1 MPICSALRDARVVG
15 VPTKN
20 KGEHTWLP
28 TGVATVN
35 KGLSVCVNQGED
47 SINNGTGEWFI
58 SCQHLNTCILIWEIT
73 TLHQNSLF

>member
-47 SINNGTGEWFI
+47 SINNGTGVFQIFEMSGSYHANI
-58 SCQHLNTCILIWEIT
+58 
-73 TLHQNSLF
+73 